1 MSKALA
7 DLLESA
13 LEAWYGSVAGWNPP
27 GRWTVQQCSACPDSP
42 FTEAVGLDAWPH
54 ELAHEL
60 VGRLDAVVGL
70 LRESIEEFDVQLAIG
85 GRSLRDSVS
94 RRDVIAG
101 HAEAAVLQAL
111 AGHEPAIRDVLEQ
124 CVGRRL
130 DEFLSAEAERVIAS
144 LR

>member
-13 LEAWYGSVAGWNPP
+13 LDAWYGSVAGWNPP
-27 GRWTVQQCSACPDSP
+27 GRWTVQQCSTCRESP
-42 FTEAVGLDAWPH
+42 FTAAAGIDAWPH

-60 VGRLDAVVGL
+60 VGRLDGVVNL

-85 GRSLRDSVS
+85 GRGLRDTVT
-94 RRDVIAG
+94 RREAIAG

-130 DEFLSAEAERVIAS
+130 DEFLSAEADRVIAS